1 MALFMLKR
9 NSPEFFGGRNM
20 VYESRSITRVKRAK
34 ELRAVLAMWINDQEG
49 VDKHVKVRHVQLDY
63 CKYAK
68 RVSQKQ
74 Y

>member
-1 MALFMLKR
+1 
-9 NSPEFFGGRNM
+9 M